1 LATKPHSHA
10 TTITLRDPPPQEVPA
25 GSDFNVKLSVSCPAG
40 CDLRDRALQVVSP
53 DGADATEGPP
63 VGEDDNVVAITLTAP
78 PRVGEH
84 VWMVALSPCEVGG
97 VPHAEAALSIAIKTI
112 PNATSLAVWD
122 IPSPVTIG
130 QKFAVKV
137 GAKSAAGI
145 VLQGRS
151 VEICDAGGA
160 VVARGAL
167 GDTPWPG
174 TSALY
179 WTQLE
184 LTAPAEAGVCSWST
198 RFSGADV
205 ELPHD
210 GAAYAFSVA
219 VIGRP
224 EHRLTVKVVESE
236 TANPIEE
243 VEVRLG
249 PYRAAT
255 DFAGLAEIDIA
266 KGTYELNIWKV
277 GYEAPA
283 RMVAIDAD
291 AAVEVAAAVVPEEDP
306 DALWTT

>member
-1 LATKPHSHA
+1 MPE
-10 TTITLRDPPPQEVPA
+10 PPPTEVAA
-25 GSDFNVKLSVSCPAG
+25 GAGFDVKLTVSCAFG
-40 CDLRDRALQVVSP
+40 CELRGLPLRIDAP
-53 DGADATEGPP
+53 DGTVSTAIPSASEGD
-63 VGEDDNVVAITLTAP
+63 GAIAFTLKAP

-84 VWMVALSPCEVGG
+84 AFVVSLPPCAVGG
-97 VPHAEAALSIAIKTI
+97 VPHEEAVLTLSIKTV
-112 PNATSLAVWD
+112 PNATSLAVWE
-122 IPSPVTIG
+122 IPSPVTVG
-130 QKFAVKV
+130 DRFTVTV
-137 GAKSAAGI
+137 GAKSAAGCT
-145 VLQGRS
+145 LQGTS
-151 VEICDAGGA
+151 IDVCDGSGA

-184 LTAPAEAGVCSWST
+184 LIAPAEAGVCSWSA
-198 RFSGADV
+198 RFAGTDV

-236 TANPIEE
+236 TANPIED

-255 DFAGLAEIDIA
+255 DLAGLAEIDIA

-277 GYEAPA
+277 GYESPA

-291 AAVEVAAAVVPEEDP
+291 AAVEVAAAVLPEEDP
-306 DALWTT
+306 DAVWAM